1 MLVGEKRDFTTNSDN
16 HPAGWCALHGKVSDP
31 MPAEEGP
38 AARHIEQGKLS
49 EVIYSSVA
57 TEERT
62 REYV

>member
-1 MLVGEKRDFTTNSDN
+1 MLVGEKREFTINSHN
-16 HPAGWCALHGKVSDP
+16 HPAGWCALLGKVSDP